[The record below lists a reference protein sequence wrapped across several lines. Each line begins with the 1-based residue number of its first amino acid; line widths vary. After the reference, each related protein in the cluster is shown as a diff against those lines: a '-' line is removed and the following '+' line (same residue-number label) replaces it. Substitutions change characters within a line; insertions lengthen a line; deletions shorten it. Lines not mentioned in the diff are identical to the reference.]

1 MILSVNMIS
10 PQQRLQEIM
19 ILIDNS
25 ISLTDNPRE
34 LILLAYAMAHRSK
47 ELLDNSVGPDQRK
60 LLMRELTL

>member
-1 MILSVNMIS
+1 MIS

-47 ELLDNSVGPDQRK
+47 ELLDKSVGPAQRK

>member
-1 MILSVNMIS
+1 MIS

-34 LILLAYAMAHRSK
+34 LILLAYAMAYRSK
-47 ELLDNSVGPDQRK
+47 ELLDKSVGPAQRK
-60 LLMRELTL
+60 SLMRELTL